1 MCYMFAW
8 IEQCEKW
15 RGAFPSPIG
24 VMDFTWKTNPV
35 LGIITCHS
43 ETAKS
48 SVNKPEFVGG
58 VGLERVS
65 SQLGRGN

>member
-1 MCYMFAW
+1 M
-8 IEQCEKW
+8 
-15 RGAFPSPIG
+15 GD
-24 VMDFTWKTNPV
+24 MDFTWKTNSV

-48 SVNKPEFVGG
+48 SVNKPDFVGG
-58 VGLERVS
+58 VGLEGAS